1 MTPAKISH
9 LGYNMQPTISEGHNV
24 TILAEIVKVP
34 PAWRGLEREGKV
46 VGAESWTSI
55 NLLKNLLVVSN
66 VSVLVFCTQLTSRDL
81 ELGSMRDK
89 YNSALKE
96 VLL

>member
-1 MTPAKISH
+1 M
-9 LGYNMQPTISEGHNV
+9 
-24 TILAEIVKVP
+24 
-34 PAWRGLEREGKV
+34 